1 MLGSNR
7 TVYDLTKC
15 YGKALEEI
23 ANAQMTM
30 CKIFDETLSKALESF
45 VQADRRGVAKLK
57 SEAESSTVLAENMF
71 YKYLSKPQSLTP
83 SAEEKTETGSPPNK
97 KGFSMLWS
105 SRDKKTSSA
114 ASEDPTLEKA
124 VVAAKWRAQSEEVR
138 LNQATAEL
146 KR

>member
-1 MLGSNR
+1 
-7 TVYDLTKC
+7 
-15 YGKALEEI
+15 
-23 ANAQMTM
+23 MTM

-57 SEAESSTVLAENMF
+57 SEAESSTLLAENMF

-83 SAEEKTETGSPPNK
+83 SAEEKTEAESSPNK
-97 KGFSMLWS
+97 KGFSMLWG
-105 SRDKKTSSA
+105 SRDKKVSSA

-124 VVAAKWRAQSEEVR
+124 VAAANWRVQSEEVR